1 MNQLSV
7 VTKNGR
13 TCTEMSAEE
22 RLQAD
27 TEASN
32 YLAIGVGVGVAVLVL
47 IIVIIIVTVVVLKRR
62 SEDKELPGLSMADG
76 IQITP
81 VGIDG
86 HHYENVPTPTDVNY
100 ITVIADPVGTVR
112 SNLVT
117 GNYNDLYSNNKI
129 IKSKNIYND
138 TSSSN
143 ADNISLE
150 LNENLCKVA
159 MKPQNRE
166 LVIPEV
172 RRSRRP
178 YETYSTQATV
188 VTPGVRSDDYDT
200 YNMLWDKI
208 NKDIEAIKPTLKSHG
223 SKVVEVSRTLSGGSN
238 YDHLGEKPAGAM
250 LHGDTSDYNHIYD
263 RSGQTSF

>member
-1 MNQLSV
+1 
-7 VTKNGR
+7 
-13 TCTEMSAEE
+13 
-22 RLQAD
+22 
-27 TEASN
+27 
-32 YLAIGVGVGVAVLVL
+32 
-47 IIVIIIVTVVVLKRR
+47 
-62 SEDKELPGLSMADG
+62 MADG

-86 HHYENVPTPTDVNY
+86 HHYENVPTPSDVNY

-138 TSSSN
+138 TTSTN
-143 ADNISLE
+143 ADNISVE
-150 LNENLCKVA
+150 CNENLSKVV

-172 RRSRRP
+172 RRTRKP
-178 YETYSTQATV
+178 YEKYSTHATV
-188 VTPGVRSDDYDT
+188 VTPGARSAEYDT

-208 NKDIEAIKPTLKSHG
+208 NKDIEAIKPTLKSQG

-238 YDHLGEKPAGAM
+238 YDHLGAKQARVM
-250 LHGDTSDYNHIYD
+250 SNGDTNDYNHIYD